1 MDSVQVQLET
11 LSSNLSRI
19 DQLPIG
25 PFLVDVFS
33 GNLDE
38 TALILSLDYVNLYA
52 RDSVV
57 TSIAASN
64 DNALN
69 CVKCYS

>member
-1 MDSVQVQLET
+1 MNCVQVQLET
-11 LSSNLSRI
+11 VSSNLLRI

-64 DNALN
+64 DNTLN
-69 CVKCYS
+69 CGKCFS